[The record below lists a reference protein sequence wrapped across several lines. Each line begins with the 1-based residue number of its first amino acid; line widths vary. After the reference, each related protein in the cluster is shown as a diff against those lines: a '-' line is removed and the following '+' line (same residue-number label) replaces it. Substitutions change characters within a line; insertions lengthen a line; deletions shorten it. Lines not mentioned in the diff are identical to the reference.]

1 MNAKPT
7 LYLNLPDVTLGR
19 EKRNE
24 NFIVSPD
31 SIKRFQL
38 VIEDVAGGDA
48 LIDEILWPMH
58 DEAL

>member
-1 MNAKPT
+1 MNAKRT
-7 LYLNLPDVTLGR
+7 LYLNLPDVALGR

-38 VIEDVAGGDA
+38 VVEDVARSDA
-48 LIDEILWPMH
+48 LVDEILWPMH